1 VELRVRGVQVDGG
14 RVLVA
19 ELGSGPPLVLIHGLA
34 GTYRYWLPS
43 ARRLAAH
50 YRVLIPDVPGFGG
63 SDAAEHPF
71 SLLAAGQRLLA
82 ACEARGAA
90 RHVLVGHSLGGPIAV
105 LVAGHA
111 PARASGVVLASTTGL
126 SSERAWRRHVL
137 LPIMRRALRSERTW
151 ENLLAAHPSLRGIVF
166 SQMLTR
172 PRELDAITTR
182 MLVGGAALA
191 RQLGDSLQASL
202 DCDVRDTVRDLP
214 LPLGVVWG
222 EYDKT
227 VSIED
232 AALALRLRPDAR
244 GQVIRDAGHVPMV
257 EEPDAFAAAL
267 VEVLPDGWREPST
280 RVGSER

>member
-1 VELRVRGVQVDGG
+1 
-14 RVLVA
+14 
-19 ELGSGPPLVLIHGLA
+19 
-34 GTYRYWLPS
+34 
-43 ARRLAAH
+43 
-50 YRVLIPDVPGFGG
+50 
-63 SDAAEHPF
+63 
-71 SLLAAGQRLLA
+71 
-82 ACEARGAA
+82 
-90 RHVLVGHSLGGPIAV
+90 V

-202 DCDVRDTVRDLP
+202 DCDVRDTVRALP
-214 LPLGVVWG
+214 LPLGVIWG
-222 EYDKT
+222 EHDKT

-244 GQVIRDAGHVPMV
+244 AQVIRGGGHVPMV